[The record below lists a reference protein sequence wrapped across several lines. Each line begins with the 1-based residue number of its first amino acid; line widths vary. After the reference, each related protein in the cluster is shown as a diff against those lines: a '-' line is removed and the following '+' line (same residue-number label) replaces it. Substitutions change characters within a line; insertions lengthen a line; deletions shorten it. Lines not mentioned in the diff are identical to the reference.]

1 MSPNSLRTLEGK
13 PLPKVLDRVYR
24 FGYAVTPFCS
34 RCTEV
39 WRKINGYHFGAM
51 CCAWIS
57 GSVLIMN
64 ITATIWGSAA
74 FGVERGLGTIQNG
87 SCTTTK
93 NLGFWLHL
101 VINVLST
108 LLLGASNYSMQCLS
122 APTRSEIDQAHRKT
136 QWLDIGV
143 PSVRN
148 LRRISASRITL
159 WWLLAASSIPLHLFY
174 NSAIFSSLYS
184 REYNVYV
191 VSSDFPTA
199 ASFNQTSFDGSGM
212 DPDNSNHFEQ
222 LRNNATSLQ
231 VLENPACLR
240 AYAGSINSD
249 RGDVL
254 LVSSYDSSNE
264 LSPSGCQNPDLTFFP
279 VSPGF
284 LTSDFYEAAAV
295 WICNSNTTYYYGN
308 TTCDLTKSVSTGSS
322 WLFQQWDV
330 QYCLSE
336 QVEEHCK
343 LQFSIA
349 IMIFVI
355 CCNFIKMVCMF
366 WIIRKRDSEPLVT
379 LGDAIASFLDT
390 PDQMTLNACL
400 AGQDDLCNNSVQ
412 GQPLLRSWEV
422 APVTYVPKRR
432 FWFGAASK
440 DRWCVCNGLWVSLNP
455 VSFHILTDEQLH
467 PDTYRGF
474 FPSETWALERSTR
487 QQVYL
492 LFVVPGV
499 W

>member
-1 MSPNSLRTLEGK
+1 MPISLPYTVDKMNPNSLGTLKGK
-13 PLPKVLDRVYR
+13 PLPKVLIHIYR
-24 FGYAVTPFCS
+24 LWYGVASFCS
-34 RCTEV
+34 QYTDV
-39 WRKINGYHFGAM
+39 WRKINGYHFGVT

-57 GSVLIMN
+57 GSVLIIN
-64 ITATIWGSAA
+64 TTATIWGSAK
-74 FGVERGLGTIQNG
+74 FGVKGGLGTIQDG
-87 SCTTTK
+87 SCTSTK

-122 APTRSEIDQAHRKT
+122 SPTRSEIDEAHRKN

-174 NSAIFSSLYS
+174 NSAVFSSLYS

-191 VSSDFPTA
+191 VSSDFPA
-199 ASFNQTSFDGSGM
+199 ADSFDQTDM
-212 DPDNSNHFEQ
+212 DPDDLNHFEQ
-222 LRNNATSLQ
+222 LRINATSLQ
-231 VLENPACLR
+231 RLENRACLE

-249 RGDVL
+249 RADIV
-254 LVSSYDSSNE
+254 LVSSYNSGNE
-264 LSPSGCQNPDLTFFP
+264 LSPSQNKN
-279 VSPGF
+279 
-284 LTSDFYEAAAV
+284 LTSWFPISQGLLAASDGYGTAAE
-295 WICNSNTTYYYGN
+295 WICHSEMTAYNDSKS
-308 TTCDLTKSVSTGSS
+308 CDLTKSASTGSS

-330 QYCLSE
+330 QFCLSE

-355 CCNFIKMVCMF
+355 CCNSIKLVCMF

-390 PDQMTLNACL
+390 PDQTTLNACL
-400 AGQDDLCNNSVQ
+400 A
-412 GQPLLRSWEV
+412 
-422 APVTYVPKRR
+422 
-432 FWFGAASK
+432 
-440 DRWCVCNGLWVSLNP
+440 
-455 VSFHILTDEQLH
+455 
-467 PDTYRGF
+467 
-474 FPSETWALERSTR
+474 
-487 QQVYL
+487 
-492 LFVVPGV
+492 
-499 W
+499 